1 MGYPHHLHRERAE
14 VMAWFRRR
22 YGAGPL
28 HLLSL
33 VACLAFAGYIVTRI
47 LAGPEGLRILVWFA
61 GAAVAHDLVL
71 WPLYAVA
78 DRGAVVAARR
88 HPERLPRVPW
98 VNYVRVPTILSA
110 VLLAVSFPLVF
121 RWSEPA
127 YHNAS
132 GLTESPYLGR
142 WLLLTGVA
150 FGVSAVLYAWRVG
163 RVMVK
168 EKR

>member
-1 MGYPHHLHRERAE
+1 
-14 VMAWFRRR
+14 MAWFRRH

-33 VACLAFAGYIVTRI
+33 VACLAFAGYVATRI
-47 LAGPEGLRILVWFA
+47 LAGPEGLRILVWFG

-88 HPERLPRVPW
+88 HPERLPRVRW
-98 VNYVRVPTILSA
+98 INYVRVPTILSA

-127 YHNAS
+127 YHTAS

-150 FGVSAVLYAWRVG
+150 FGFSAVLYACRVG
-163 RVMVK
+163 RVMAK
-168 EKR
+168 GKR

>member
-1 MGYPHHLHRERAE
+1 
-14 VMAWFRRR
+14 MAWFRRR

-33 VACLAFAGYIVTRI
+33 VACLAFAGYVVTRI
-47 LAGPEGLRILVWFA
+47 LAGPEGIGIRVWFG

-78 DRGAVVAARR
+78 DRGAGVAARH

-127 YHNAS
+127 YHTAS
-132 GLTESPYLGR
+132 GLTESPYMGR

-150 FGVSAVLYAWRVG
+150 FGLSALLYALRVS
-163 RVMVK
+163 RVMAK
-168 EKR
+168 GRRQ